1 MSGFTAVNLP
11 LGEEAAVES
20 LAMVPYKKEA
30 MDDNIANA
38 DATDVSSSFFLSCLS
53 EMNFNTSTSFHVCC
67 LPISTT

>member
-1 MSGFTAVNLP
+1 MNLP

-30 MDDNIANA
+30 LDDSIADA
-38 DATDVSSSFFLSCLS
+38 GATDVSSSFVLSCLS
-53 EMNFNTSTSFHVCC
+53 EINFNTSTSFHVCC